1 MKCRPGTRFYSF
13 QPPTPSLATQTPH
26 PKICISGIAM
36 LTVLFQTTV
45 CTYTAYVVQQRSPNK
60 WKVRSTISATAG
72 LLVQRKKRCR
82 PPSIPP
88 YRWRYTIFCCNWN
101 CNCKHFALLLN
112 FVKLLDQE
120 LIPYRCSSCLFFI
133 LLGRCSSKILNL
145 RRFKSHRNE
154 IWQDCSSSKYASI
167 DQLIG
172 FLIRRHTFE
181 IAAMMSARRSLLLRL
196 LAAHLPAERV
206 WRHWCALQFLNHGTF
221 VLVLVWQTTQ
231 LHCDDGEN
239 YTSDIY
245 GTNEYWRGNDGCPD
259 SIHTTSHDDRHVR
272 LFDAVYTS
280 IDRSINLIFNVA

>member
-1 MKCRPGTRFYSF
+1 LYLTCILGLAFYPIVLHSVWLAIGMKCRPGTRFYSF

-45 CTYTAYVVQQRSPNK
+45 CTYTACVVQQRSPNK

-181 IAAMMSARRSLLLRL
+181 IAPLVT
-196 LAAHLPAERV
+196 AASV
-206 WRHWCALQFLNHGTF
+206 
-221 VLVLVWQTTQ
+221 
-231 LHCDDGEN
+231 
-239 YTSDIY
+239 
-245 GTNEYWRGNDGCPD
+245 GCPLA
-259 SIHTTSHDDRHVR
+259 SRTRVTSLVC
-272 LFDAVYTS
+272 AT
-280 IDRSINLIFNVA
+280 VAEPWHIRTCSCLTDYAAPLWWRRELH